1 MNSFRNLSL
10 RIKMTLIITLTS
22 CAALLLACAVF
33 AAYELFSFRS
43 NLVLEL
49 TTLAEITGRNCA
61 AAVSFDR
68 PDDAEKTL
76 VHLGGESQIIA
87 AAIYKD
93 GKLWAKFPK
102 TLEDDVLPA
111 VPSAA
116 SHRFANRTLALFH
129 PVYDAENREQIGTI
143 YLQSSLT
150 QMYARL
156 RNYLGVVAAVMLMAA
171 AISFILSARL
181 QRVIS
186 GPVLKLAE
194 TAHIVSKNRDYSV
207 RAQKHAD
214 DEVGVLIESFNEML
228 AQIQTRDAELQEAR
242 LVAERANQAK
252 SNFLSFM
259 SHELRTPLTTI
270 IGFSEMLVAEVEP
283 EGHQA
288 WVEDLHR
295 VHDSGRYL
303 LELIN
308 DILDI
313 SKIEAGKMEVHVETF
328 GVPALVRDLKDIMR
342 PLSEPRKNRLLIEC
356 PEDVGNMHGDRIK
369 VRQCLLNLLS
379 NACKFT
385 DQGTVTFSASRVAKE
400 GSDWLVFRVSDTG
413 IGMTP
418 EQLGKMFRAF
428 SQADDSTSRRYGGTG
443 LGLALTKK
451 FCQMMGGDVSVV
463 SEPGK
468 GSTFTIELPAVAPKQ
483 AGTLTVT
490 PAAPPAT
497 ATAPDASSGCILVID
512 DDPAVHQLLAN
523 ALGSTG
529 YTLKFASSGAEGLR
543 LAKELRPVVIT
554 LDVIMPE
561 MDGWVVLARLK
572 DDPDLAAIPVIML
585 TVRAD
590 QDFGFAMGVADYLQK
605 PIDRERLISVL
616 RRYYRLQPAKE
627 VLVVEDDP
635 QMREMLCRMLQD
647 KDWTVTQAEN
657 GLAALESIT
666 HCQPS
671 LIVLDLKMPV
681 MDGFDMVA
689 ELNKHDDWR
698 KIPVVVVSAKELT
711 SEDRQRLEGHVEKI
725 LQKGDF
731 GREALLREV
740 QQTVK
745 LFLAEQNGL
754 AAPTTKVKT

>member
-1 MNSFRNLSL
+1 
-10 RIKMTLIITLTS
+10 
-22 CAALLLACAVF
+22 
-33 AAYELFSFRS
+33 
-43 NLVLEL
+43 
-49 TTLAEITGRNCA
+49 
-61 AAVSFDR
+61 
-68 PDDAEKTL
+68 
-76 VHLGGESQIIA
+76 
-87 AAIYKD
+87 
-93 GKLWAKFPK
+93 
-102 TLEDDVLPA
+102 
-111 VPSAA
+111 
-116 SHRFANRTLALFH
+116 
-129 PVYDAENREQIGTI
+129 
-143 YLQSSLT
+143 
-150 QMYARL
+150 MYSRL
-156 RNYLGVVAAVMLMAA
+156 RNYLGVVVAVILVAA
-171 AISFILSARL
+171 AISFVLSARL

-194 TAHIVSKNRDYSV
+194 TAHLVSRQKDYSV

-228 AQIQTRDAELQEAR
+228 AQIQKRDAELQEAR

-270 IGFSEMLVAEVEP
+270 IGFSEMLVAEVETDGRR
-283 EGHQA
+283 E
-288 WVEDLHR
+288 WVEDLRR

-313 SKIEAGKMEVHVETF
+313 SKIEAGKMEVHLETF
-328 GVPALVRDLKDIMR
+328 GIPGLIRDLKDLMR
-342 PLSEPRKNRLLIEC
+342 PLAEPKKNRLVIEC
-356 PEDVGNMHGDRIK
+356 PEDIGNMHGDRIK

-385 DQGTVTFSASRVAKE
+385 HQGLITLSASRRARSS
-400 GSDWLVFRVSDTG
+400 GDWLTFRVSDTG

-418 EQLGKMFRAF
+418 EQLGKLFRAF
-428 SQADDSTSRRYGGTG
+428 TQADDSISRRFGGAG
-443 LGLALTKK
+443 LGLALTKR
-451 FCQMMGGDVSVV
+451 FCQMMGGDVSVT

-490 PAAPPAT
+490 AAAPI
-497 ATAPDASSGCILVID
+497 TAPAASSGCILVID

-523 ALGSTG
+523 ALGPEG
-529 YTLKFASSGAEGLR
+529 YRLKFASSGAEGLR
-543 LAKELRPVVIT
+543 LAKELRPAVIT

-605 PIDRERLISVL
+605 PIDRERLVSAL
-616 RRYYRLQPAKE
+616 NKYYRLHTAKE

-635 QMREMLCRMLQD
+635 PMREMLCRMLND
-647 KDWTVTQAEN
+647 KEWTVAQAAN
-657 GLAALESIT
+657 GLAALESVT
-666 HCQPS
+666 HRQPS
-671 LIVLDLKMPV
+671 LIVLDLRMPV
-681 MDGFDMVA
+681 MDGFEMIA
-689 ELNKHDDWR
+689 ELNKHEDWR
-698 KIPVVVVSAKELT
+698 KIPVVVVSGKELT
-711 SEDRQRLEGHVEKI
+711 PEDRQRLQGHVQKI

-731 GREALLREV
+731 SREELLREV

-745 LFLAEQNGL
+745 LFLTDQSHVSAET
-754 AAPTTKVKT
+754 AKT